1 MAKIPIDY
9 KKELESASKSM
20 IMIHDPSLLIKLI
33 VRMIVR
39 KVQIKHAGM
48 ILYDHARGSYVLN
61 ISRGELGVKIPAGY
75 ARLTKDNPVI
85 KLFTHKDYRALT
97 VNKTA
102 IMSQDLNKMIW
113 QESVINNGNG
123 NGTKELLHKV
133 GEQMQMLNSIACVPA
148 YYQDKLLAILLL
160 GEKNDGVRFEEEEL
174 NFFAA
179 LAHDVA
185 MAIRNAQLFEDLKAE
200 AKKNRDLFI
209 RTTLVLGSTIEA
221 KDKYTS
227 GHTQRVTNYAMMVA
241 RQMTASGSAEF
252 PESFFENLY
261 VAGMLHDIGK
271 IGVPEAI
278 LNKTGKLTPEEF
290 EIMKRHT
297 LHGVEILKPL
307 SELRDSLDGVK
318 YHHERY
324 DGKGYPD
331 GLRGEAIPIVAAIIA
346 VADTFD
352 AMTTDRPYRK
362 GLSIEEAVREVK
374 KNSGIQFNPK
384 VAQALVELV
393 EMGKI

>member
-1 MAKIPIDY
+1 MQKTKIDY

-20 IMIHDPSLLIKLI
+20 IMIHDPSLLIRLI

-48 ILYDHARGSYVLN
+48 ILYDHRRSSYVLN
-61 ISRGELGVKIPAGY
+61 ISRGELGIKIPAGY
-75 ARLTKDNPVI
+75 ARMSNESPII
-85 KLFTHKDYRALT
+85 KLFTHKDYRPITL
-97 VNKTA
+97 NRTA
-102 IMSQDLNKMIW
+102 IISQDLNKMIW
-113 QESVINNGNG
+113 QESVISNGNG
-123 NGTKELLHKV
+123 NGVKELLHQV
-133 GEQMQMLNSIACVPA
+133 GEQMQMLNSAAFVPA
-148 YYQDKLLAILLL
+148 YYQDKLLAVLLL
-160 GEKNDGVRFEEEEL
+160 GEKNDGTKFEEDEL
-174 NFFAA
+174 NFLAA

-200 AKKNRDLFI
+200 AKKNKDLFI

-227 GHTQRVTNYAMMVA
+227 GHTQRVTNYAMAIA
-241 RQMTASGSAEF
+241 RQMVANGSADF
-252 PESFFENLY
+252 SDASLENLY

-271 IGVPEAI
+271 IGIPESI
-278 LNKTGKLTPEEF
+278 LNKSGKLTPEEF
-290 EIMKRHT
+290 EVMKKHT
-297 LHGVEILKPL
+297 LHGVEILRPL
-307 SELRDSLDGVK
+307 SELRDSIDGVK

-324 DGKGYPD
+324 DGNGYPE
-331 GLRGEAIPIVAAIIA
+331 GLKGEAIPIVAAIIA

-362 GLSIEEAVREVK
+362 GFSFQEAINEVK

-384 VAQALVELV
+384 VAKALVELF
-393 EMGKI
+393 EAGKI

>member
-1 MAKIPIDY
+1 MLKLKIDY
-9 KKELESASKSM
+9 KKELESASRSM

-39 KVQIKHAGM
+39 KVHIKHAGM
-48 ILYDHARGSYVLN
+48 IIYDQARDSYVIN
-61 ISRGELGVKIPAGY
+61 ISRGELGVRIPAGF
-75 ARLTKDNPVI
+75 ARLTKESSII
-85 KLFTHKDYRALT
+85 KLFTHKDYRAIT
-97 VNKTA
+97 IKKTA
-102 IMSQDLNKMIW
+102 LISQDLNKMIW
-113 QESVINNGNG
+113 HEGLIGSGNG
-123 NGTKELLHKV
+123 NGTKELLHQV
-133 GEQMQMLNSIACVPA
+133 GEQMHMLNSVAFVPA

-160 GEKNDGVRFEEEEL
+160 GEKNDGTKFEEEEM

-185 MAIRNAQLFEDLKAE
+185 MAIQNAQLFEDLKTE
-200 AKKNRDLFI
+200 AQKNKDLFI

-227 GHTQRVTNYAMMVA
+227 GHTQRVTNYAVAIA
-241 RQMTASGSAEF
+241 RQMVANGSADFSE
-252 PESFFENLY
+252 EVFENLY

-271 IGVPEAI
+271 IGVPESI

-290 EIMKRHT
+290 EIMKKHT

-307 SELRDSLDGVK
+307 SELRDSIDGVK

-324 DGKGYPD
+324 DGNGYPE
-331 GLRGEAIPIVAAIIA
+331 GLKGEGIPIIAAIIA

-362 GLSIEEAVREVK
+362 GFSVQEAIDEIK
-374 KNSGIQFNPK
+374 KNSGVQFNPK
-384 VAQALVELV
+384 AAQAMIELLHR
-393 EMGKI
+393 GKV